1 MKRFK
6 ITYKEGQYS
15 ETQTCLMRGTN
26 AEHAEERFFDSME
39 EEGGTQGLEI
49 LLTVQVVIKNGIVK
63 MA

>member
-6 ITYKEGQYS
+6 ITYRQGQHS
-15 ETQTCLMRGTN
+15 ETQTCLMNGYD

-49 LLTVQVVIKNGIVK
+49 LSTVKIVVQDGIVK